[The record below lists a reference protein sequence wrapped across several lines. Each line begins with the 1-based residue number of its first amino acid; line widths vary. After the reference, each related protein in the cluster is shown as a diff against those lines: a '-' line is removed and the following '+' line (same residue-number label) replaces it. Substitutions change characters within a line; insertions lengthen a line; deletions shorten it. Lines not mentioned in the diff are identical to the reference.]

1 MEILDWSGKKVFVIL
16 KNKRE
21 YTGLVKNIYFE
32 GTYYFTIL
40 GKFGEMVTFPLDE
53 VRVIQEEK
61 EA

>member
-21 YTGLVKNIYFE
+21 YSGFIQNIYFE
-32 GTYYFTIL
+32 SSYYFTLI

-53 VRVIQEEK
+53 VKVIQEEK
-61 EA
+61 VT